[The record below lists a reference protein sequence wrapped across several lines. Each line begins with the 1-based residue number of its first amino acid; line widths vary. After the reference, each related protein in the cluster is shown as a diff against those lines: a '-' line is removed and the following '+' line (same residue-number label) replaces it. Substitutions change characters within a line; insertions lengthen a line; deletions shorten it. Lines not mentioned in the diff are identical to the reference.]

1 MSDPLAVETTA
12 GRVSGHAD
20 GAVTAFLGIP
30 YAAAPVGAWRFA
42 APQAPVP
49 WTGVRSGDAFGPA
62 APQPDRPIGVW
73 FHGPTPATDEDC
85 LSLNVW
91 TPGVS
96 GDPARPVIV
105 WIHGGGWALGF
116 SGSPLFAGAPLAVAT
131 DAVVV
136 SINYRLGSL
145 GWLNHPALAT
155 GPGAP
160 AANWGLQDM
169 VAALSWVRDNAVAF
183 GGDPDRVTVYG
194 QSAGAGSVMALLV
207 SPLADGLFARAI
219 AQSPPAGELVVP
231 AARGHAWAQA
241 LSAELG
247 GATEPIDF
255 DALRGAPAG
264 TIVAAHEALLATPEF
279 RGTRGGAM
287 PVVDEATLPIDPR
300 RVPTARP
307 EIPVLIGT
315 TADEATFLFRAA
327 GRNVEPDD
335 DTLRAMVAHLPD
347 VAGDEAA
354 EALIADVRAQGE
366 DDNGD
371 ILCALATRQLFE
383 APVTEWAAAR
393 AGAGGEVFPYRV
405 EHRGPDPRL
414 RATHTIDISLV
425 FGTFDSEV
433 GRRVAGDGPDVA
445 RVSAAMSGA
454 WRAFVHG
461 EAPWRAG
468 ELERFGA
475 DPAVSPG

>member
-1 MSDPLAVETTA
+1 M
-12 GRVSGHAD
+12 
-20 GAVTAFLGIP
+20 
-30 YAAAPVGAWRFA
+30 
-42 APQAPVP
+42 
-49 WTGVRSGDAFGPA
+49 
-62 APQPDRPIGVW
+62 
-73 FHGPTPATDEDC
+73 
-85 LSLNVW
+85 
-91 TPGVS
+91 
-96 GDPARPVIV
+96 
-105 WIHGGGWALGF
+105 
-116 SGSPLFAGAPLAVAT
+116 AT

-183 GGDPDRVTVYG
+183 GGDPVAVTVYG
-194 QSAGAGSVMALLV
+194 QSAGAGSVLQLLA

-219 AQSPPAGELVVP
+219 AQSPPVGELVVP

-247 GATEPIDF
+247 GATEPIDLA
-255 DALRGAPAG
+255 ALRGAPAG

-287 PVVDEATLPIDPR
+287 PVVDEATLPVDPR
-300 RVPTARP
+300 RVPTARL

-335 DTLRAMVAHLPD
+335 DTAARDGRPSARCR
-347 VAGDEAA
+347 GDEAA
-354 EALIADVRAQGE
+354 DALIADVRAQGE

-371 ILCALATRQLFE
+371 ILCALATRQLFD
-383 APVTEWAAAR
+383 
-393 AGAGGEVFPYRV
+393 GAGHRV
-405 EHRGPDPRL
+405 GGCARGGGGRGLPLSRRAPRPGPTPASDAHDRHLARVRHL
-414 RATHTIDISLV
+414 RQRSRAPR
-425 FGTFDSEV
+425 
-433 GRRVAGDGPDVA
+433 GRRRARCRPGVGGDERRLA
-445 RVSAAMSGA
+445 RV
-454 WRAFVHG
+454 R
-461 EAPWRAG
+461 PR
-468 ELERFGA
+468 
-475 DPAVSPG
+475 